1 MANNQFAV
9 TLYGKVLVTDNK
21 NGGIQ
26 LAGNGFSNP
35 RYESLPV
42 VGTKVTGVSPAVVI
56 TTEWGAVTV
65 NSLIEVYP
73 AGLTLPAKPE
83 QFICDATVATLATAR
98 T

>member
-9 TLYGKVLVTDNK
+9 TLYGRVSTTDNK
-21 NGGIQ
+21 NGGI
-26 LAGNGFSNP
+26 LLVGNGFSVP

-42 VGTKVTGVSPAVVI
+42 VGTKVTGVSPAVVM
-56 TTEWGAVTV
+56 TTAFGSVTV
-65 NSLIEVYP
+65 NSIIEVYP
-73 AGLTLPAKPE
+73 AGLTLPAKPD